1 MKVNCKF
8 WFEDDNGKKFFGKGN
23 YLLLK
28 EIDKTKSLNKAS
40 KNLKMSYSKA
50 FNIIKNS
57 EKIYG
62 EKFVDTEIGG
72 ANGGGSTLTET
83 GERLIKEYEKAM
95 SNFTRTSN
103 NLTEKITK
111 NS

>member
-62 EKFVDTEIGG
+62 EKFVYTEIGG
-72 ANGGGSTLTET
+72 ANGGGSTLTEV
-83 GERLIKEYEKAM
+83 GERLIREYEIGM

>member
-40 KNLKMSYSKA
+40 KNMKKVCQILPELA
-50 FNIIKNS
+50 II
-57 EKIYG
+57 
-62 EKFVDTEIGG
+62 
-72 ANGGGSTLTET
+72 
-83 GERLIKEYEKAM
+83 
-95 SNFTRTSN
+95 
-103 NLTEKITK
+103 
-111 NS
+111 

>member
-8 WFEDDNGKKFFGKGN
+8 WFEDDDGKKFFGKGN
-23 YLLLK
+23 YILLK

-62 EKFVDTEIGG
+62 EKFVDTEIAG
-72 ANGGGSTLTET
+72 ANVGVSTLTET
-83 GERLIKEYEKAM
+83 GERLILEYEKAM

-111 NS
+111 TF

>member
-57 EKIYG
+57 EK
-62 EKFVDTEIGG
+62 FM
-72 ANGGGSTLTET
+72 
-83 GERLIKEYEKAM
+83 ERSLWIPKLEELMAED
-95 SNFTRTSN
+95 RH
-103 NLTEKITK
+103 
-111 NS
+111 

>member
-8 WFEDDNGKKFFGKGN
+8 WFEDDDGKKFFGKGN
-23 YLLLK
+23 YILLK

-40 KNLKMSYSKA
+40 KNPKMSYSKA

-72 ANGGGSTLTET
+72 ENGGGSTLTET
-83 GERLIKEYEKAM
+83 GERLILEYEKAM